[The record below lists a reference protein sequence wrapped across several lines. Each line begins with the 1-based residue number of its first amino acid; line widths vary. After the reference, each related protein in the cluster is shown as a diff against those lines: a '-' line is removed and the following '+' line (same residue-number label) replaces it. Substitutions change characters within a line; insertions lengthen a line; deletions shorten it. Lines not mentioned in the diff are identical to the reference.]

1 MFVLDTQAGHIH
13 SLTFAPGGRLLAVVK
28 PAAGVTLWDLA
39 EQKSKGT
46 LATRRSPFL
55 VAFAPDGRT
64 AAVGQSGMGVVVS
77 LCNPGTCQEAATLAG
92 SPGAYTVSLA
102 YAPDGGLVTAS
113 LHYGPGRAHVQV
125 RRWDLATAQ
134 AQQTFK
140 YFVSSPSRHLSLF
153 VGSTLS
159 LAVGGYMGSVAIC
172 TPGKRNVKVTLPE
185 RRALAQPWFSPDG
198 RTVAV
203 LRDRTVR
210 LWDVK
215 AKEVR
220 ASWKEGRKVLTLA
233 FSPDSRLLAVG
244 GNEGAVRF
252 RDVATGKERAGFDWQ
267 IGAVSAVAFSP
278 DGMLAAAG
286 GDNGKVVVWDVD
298 QA

>member
-13 SLTFAPGGRLLAVVK
+13 SLVFAPGGRLLGVVK
-28 PAAGVTLWDLA
+28 PPHGVSLWDLS
-39 EQKSKGT
+39 EQKSKGSLVT
-46 LATRRSPFL
+46 GRSPFL
-55 VAFAPDGRT
+55 LAFAPNGPMAAVGPAGWSAAVSLWHLETRRQGPTLAPAPGYLAALAYTPDGANLVT
-64 AAVGQSGMGVVVS
+64 AAVTHGAGTNLDLHRWNLETHQKQPCGQCHLRS
-77 LCNPGTCQEAATLAG
+77 
-92 SPGAYTVSLA
+92 Y
-102 YAPDGGLVTAS
+102 
-113 LHYGPGRAHVQV
+113 
-125 RRWDLATAQ
+125 
-134 AQQTFK
+134 
-140 YFVSSPSRHLSLF
+140 SRNVSLF
-153 VGSTLS
+153 VAGTVSV
-159 LAVGGYMGSVAIC
+159 AVGGYLGSVTIC
-172 TPGKRNVKVTLPE
+172 TPGKRNVKVDLPE

-215 AKEVR
+215 AKKMR
-220 ASWKEGRKVLTLA
+220 ASWKEGRKILTLA

-252 RDVATGKERAGFDWQ
+252 RDTATGKERAGFDWQ
-267 IGAVSAVAFSP
+267 VGAVSAVAFSP

-286 GDNGKVVVWDVD
+286 GDKGKVVVWDVD